1 MARGQHEL
9 VAIRVLGTAIV
20 VPQAPELRAGEM
32 HGDVALDG
40 KARAQLM
47 PNSTL
52 LGNANLLALFA
63 FKPEVGKFV
72 SRAPVD
78 LVEGHTPG
86 GMTLRVL
93 MPAVATF
100 MGCYSFGGL
109 PVVVLGKPMKLP
121 GDGFLGVKFFSA
133 FRVVFD
139 FRHGRL
145 WLRLAD

>member
-1 MARGQHEL
+1 M
-9 VAIRVLGTAIV
+9 
-20 VPQAPELRAGEM
+20 
-32 HGDVALDG
+32 
-40 KARAQLM
+40 
-47 PNSTL
+47 
-52 LGNANLLALFA
+52 
-63 FKPEVGKFV
+63 

-109 PVVVLGKPMKLP
+109 PVVVLDKPMELP

-145 WLRLAD
+145 WLRQAD

>member
-1 MARGQHEL
+1 MRCRCGWSS
-9 VAIRVLGTAIV
+9 IW
-20 VPQAPELRAGEM
+20 
-32 HGDVALDG
+32 
-40 KARAQLM
+40 
-47 PNSTL
+47 
-52 LGNANLLALFA
+52 GNANLLALFA

-109 PVVVLGKPMKLP
+109 PVVVLDKPMKLP